1 MYSLPPKRR
10 YALRRG
16 HLLYV
21 YHIAS
26 EQLISREKTR
36 VIKTRS
42 PYDYQPRAIH
52 PDAEVRVILSADRYY
67 ANEHTY
73 DASKAG
79 EDYTLESF
87 CECGNHDTHYMH
99 ATCQFQSYEKSEFMK
114 KSTPMDVSC
123 SSCGA
128 KHMDSPTME
137 FHNFH
142 ARLYSDIAYSRKRGT
157 SIKPY
162 SMEHTKLDAC
172 ILFDDFLEKGKISL
186 KFLGHATFYDPNKVR
201 ITSNDVHRR
210 LIYSSKTG
218 RVYYKAGRHL
228 ADVTYFL
235 GGKAIELT
243 QEFFL
248 EQSYGQQGL
257 FDGELPSHG
266 ERLLQET
273 LAYFFGDFCRR
284 VFDVMDAPRWVSPI
298 DAGAPLQSLELA
310 FMSKISPAAH
320 AAFSWRE
327 PKLARGKFAKNL
339 RLFDNESDAMDAL
352 INQPSGFFR
361 KALRNS
367 LDVTEFHYLME
378 VGLKLAG
385 LFDDPNHL
393 NTLLATVQA
402 SYRKHVKEG
411 RFYRYASYN
420 VQSIL
425 KGRSIFVSIKDIQKA
440 VSLSL
445 DELIQDNNTTVKL
458 LTPTDLRL
466 KHEINDAYLE
476 RIPLTV
482 QLNRRKHKFEPAL
495 DARTAFQFKSNFKLS
510 DARLVLILE
519 QMIRTRMSKC
529 ETSLLGL
536 HIFRD
541 MSRLLTH
548 IQKKFP
554 EFMPKLG
561 LDMQVEEQRLSRVHN
576 RIGLKNYAFSYTPEL
591 HDLEAEIDGHRFRL
605 PTMSSELSNLGNRL
619 SHCVGGYHEQVE
631 KGHTTIFIV
640 ERDDH
645 YVLAIEVRGTE
656 VVQIKG
662 MNNNLGYHIPKE
674 LAKIVKRWA
683 HHNKLTMKTHD
694 LDSYGQVPVPYVPAE
709 YTQLDEIVEYDL
721 EAVYSIYRGRVET
734 IKEADSLTYDE
745 LRICIEEDRRLLI
758 DHLDN
763 GIQQLDYVA
772 EPRSHMHAPVDAY
785 VMPQYHDPFGD
796 MNI

>member
-1 MYSLPPKRR
+1 MYSLPPKRC

-52 PDAEVRVILSADRYY
+52 PDAEVRIILNAERYY
-67 ANEHTY
+67 ATEHSY
-73 DASKAG
+73 DAPKAG
-79 EDYTLESF
+79 YDYTLESF
-87 CECGNHDTHYMH
+87 CECGNHDTHYIH
-99 ATCQFQSYEKSEFMK
+99 ATCHFQSFERSEFMR
-114 KSTPMDVSC
+114 KSTPTDFSC

-128 KHMDSPTME
+128 KHMESPTME

-142 ARLYSDIAYSRKRGT
+142 ARSYSDISFYRKRGT
-157 SIKPY
+157 PIKPH

-172 ILFDDFLEKGKISL
+172 ILFDDFLEQGKISL
-186 KFLGHATFYDPNKVR
+186 KFIGHATFYDPNKVR

-218 RVYYKAGRHL
+218 RVYYKAGRRL
-228 ADVTYFL
+228 EDVTYYL
-235 GGKAIELT
+235 GGKAIDLT

-248 EQSYGQQGL
+248 EHNYRQQGL
-257 FDGELPSHG
+257 FEGELPSHG
-266 ERLLQET
+266 ERLLHDT

-284 VFDVMDAPRWVSPI
+284 VFDVMDAPLWASPI
-298 DAGAPLQSLELA
+298 DAVAPLQSLELA

-367 LDVTEFHYLME
+367 LDVTEFRYLME
-378 VGLKLAG
+378 VGLKLAS
-385 LFDDPNHL
+385 LFKDPNHL
-393 NTLLATVQA
+393 NTLVATVQA
-402 SYRKHVKEG
+402 SYREYVKEG
-411 RFYRYASYN
+411 RFYRYASHN
-420 VQSIL
+420 AKNII
-425 KGRSIFVSIKDIQKA
+425 KGRSMFVSIKDIEKA

-458 LTPTDLRL
+458 LNPTDLRL
-466 KHEINDAYLE
+466 KHDTHDPYLE

-482 QLNRRKHKFEPAL
+482 QLNRKKHKFEPTL

-519 QMIRTRMSKC
+519 EMIRTRMSKS
-529 ETSLLGL
+529 ETSLLDL
-536 HIFRD
+536 HVLRD
-541 MSRLLTH
+541 MSRLLSH
-548 IQKKFP
+548 IHRNFP

-561 LDMQVEEQRLSRVHN
+561 LDMHVEEQRLSRVYN
-576 RIGLKNYAFSYTPEL
+576 RIGLKNYAFSYKPEL
-591 HDLEAEIDGHRFRL
+591 FELETEIDGHRFRL
-605 PTMSSELSNLGNRL
+605 PKMSSELSNLGNRL
-619 SHCVGGYHEQVE
+619 SHCVGGYHEHVE
-631 KGHTTIFIV
+631 NGFTAIFIV
-640 ERDDH
+640 EQDDH

-662 MNNNLGYHIPKE
+662 MNNNLGYYIPKE
-674 LAKIVKRWA
+674 LAKIVKKWA

-694 LDSYGQVPVPYVPAE
+694 LDSYGQDPVPYVPSD
-709 YTQLDEIVEYDL
+709 YTQLEEIVEYDL
-721 EAVYSIYRGRVET
+721 EALYAIHRGRVGAVT
-734 IKEADSLTYDE
+734 VAPSLTYEE
-745 LRICIEEDRRLLI
+745 LRTCIEEDRKLLI

-772 EPRSHMHAPVDAY
+772 EPRPYIHAPVDAY
-785 VMPQYHDPFGD
+785 MVPQYQDPFGELD
-796 MNI
+796 F